1 MTSNQVLISPAIIP
15 LTPVYKPVMLAS
27 NGYPAYAL
35 LDSSGNVVVG
45 AGNLPLA
52 NTASPPWIYNSPPSG
67 CKAGE
72 PLIDVNGDGKPDNFD
87 YYGTG
92 KCTNVSLNNSG
103 LPSFDIDGDGI
114 LDYETNMDYVP
125 DRIVDDGA
133 GKPLYFIGDSVKNAR
148 VLLAVSELGSVPSV
162 WSAKTTELSA
172 MWNPASVPVVAYE
185 LSLGGSYAD
194 PTGIKNSWQ
203 PAGNALAGKVTNV
216 ALSPGHFTRLVS
228 RIEVNSSSFTVQST
242 DGFAAEGIVY
252 VGNEIMLV
260 NKLDT
265 VTFKIVTRG
274 IQGSFRG
281 PHTAWGETVSDR
293 GYLMSVRGVM
303 ADGQYIPSENGVP
316 VMIYRIDT
324 TNPTVPGAPEPQVA
338 KGQASGQAYTLKWAA
353 SDDPESNVMS
363 YEIQEREG
371 TSPVWKTVAALPGF
385 KTGGAISNIY
395 TVGDSVP
402 GEPLA
407 LGPCLHRV
415 RSWNFA
421 GQHSGWS
428 TISTRPAPP

>member
-1 MTSNQVLISPAIIP
+1 
-15 LTPVYKPVMLAS
+15 
-27 NGYPAYAL
+27 
-35 LDSSGNVVVG
+35 
-45 AGNLPLA
+45 
-52 NTASPPWIYNSPPSG
+52 
-67 CKAGE
+67 
-72 PLIDVNGDGKPDNFD
+72 
-87 YYGTG
+87 
-92 KCTNVSLNNSG
+92 
-103 LPSFDIDGDGI
+103 IDGDGI

-125 DRIVDDGA
+125 DRIIDDGT
-133 GKPLYFIGDSVKNAR
+133 GRPLYFIGDSVKNAR
-148 VLLAVSELGSVPSV
+148 VLLAVSELGSVPSA

-172 MWNPASVPVVAYE
+172 MWNPASGPVVAYE
-185 LSLGGSYAD
+185 LSLGGSFAD

-216 ALSPGHFTRLVS
+216 ALSPGHFTKLVS

-265 VTFKIVTRG
+265 VTFKVVTRG
-274 IQGSFRG
+274 IQGSFSG
-281 PHTAWGETVSDR
+281 PHTSWGETVSDR
-293 GYLMSVRGVM
+293 GYLLSVRGIM

-316 VMIYRIDT
+316 VLIYRIDT
-324 TNPTVPGAPEPQVA
+324 TYPTTPGAPEPQVA

-353 SDDPESNVMS
+353 ADDPESNVMS

-385 KTGGAISNIY
+385 KTGGAINNIY
-395 TVGDSVP
+395 TVGDPSVP
-402 GEPLA
+402 GETARPL
-407 LGPCLHRV
+407 GTYYTYRV

-421 GQHSGWS
+421 GQHSDWS
-428 TISTRPAPP
+428 TISTPAGTTIGKELLSKVSSYPNPVDLRKGGVEGKVDITYTLNDNAEVTMTIYDLL